1 MRSSFSW
8 TDWCVIASYA
18 LAVGFLG
25 TLYSRRAS
33 ATVRDY
39 FLASGSVPAWLAAIS
54 VLATTQSAATF
65 LGGPDYG
72 YRGDFTYLSTGIGAF
87 LAAVIVSQVLIP
99 RFYARDSTTVYELL
113 GQRFGAPAMRAAGL
127 MFVVGRV
134 LAGGARLYLAAAAIS
149 LILFGSVSGE
159 TTMWAA
165 ALLTLTCF
173 LLAVRGGLRAIV
185 WVDLLQFAVYAG
197 AALAILLFL
206 LSKIPVSPAEIV
218 HRLAVAPHGPSKL
231 GLLDLSLNVSHPFS
245 LPAVIAG
252 ITLLYVGNYG
262 LDQDTTQRLLACRD
276 AKAGARGLY
285 QSVLLTFPFVGLFIV
300 IGTLL
305 YVVYHRPDIMNGSI
319 LQPVPQG
326 VAGKVTVLMYF
337 ILTQA
342 PPGLRGLAVSGVL
355 ATTIGPTMSAL
366 NAMSSVLVQDFYRP
380 WRSIRGVV
388 AERHYILAGRIGMAL
403 TGLLTLAVAILSFYW
418 QRYSNASLLEFVL
431 SVMNFAYA
439 GLLGIYFA
447 AVFTG
452 RGTNISAIAALGTGF
467 LTILLLQPYLATQL
481 GLSPFLSQLAFP
493 WQLCLGTLIAFGTC
507 LLGSAR
513 QPQSETKDL
522 LGSINAH

>member
-1 MRSSFSW
+1 MMSSTFSLI
-8 TDWCVIASYA
+8 DWCVVAGYA
-18 LAVGFLG
+18 LGVGFLG

-39 FLASGSVPAWLAAIS
+39 FLADGSIPAWLAAIS

-87 LAAVIVSQVLIP
+87 LAAIIVSQVLIP
-99 RFYARDSTTVYELL
+99 RFYALGSTTVYELL
-113 GQRFGAPAMRAAGL
+113 GHRFGKSAMRAAGL
-127 MFVVGRV
+127 MFVVGRI
-134 LAGGARLYLAAAAIS
+134 LAGGARLYLAAAAVS
-149 LILFGSVSGE
+149 LILFGIVSGASV
-159 TTMWAA
+159 MWAA
-165 ALLTLTCF
+165 ALLTIACF

-185 WVDLLQFAVYAG
+185 WVDLLQFAAYAG

-206 LSKIPVSPAEIV
+206 VSKIPVSLFEV
-218 HRLAVAPHGPSKL
+218 FHGLAAPQGPSKL
-231 GLLDLSLNVSHPFS
+231 RLLDLSGDTSHSFS
-245 LPAVIAG
+245 LPAILVG

-285 QSVLLTFPFVGLFIV
+285 QSVLFTFPFVALFIV

-305 YVVYHRPDIMNGSI
+305 YVVYNRPDLMGGDT
-319 LQPVPQG
+319 LHPVPQG
-326 VAGKVTVLMYF
+326 IAGKVTVLMYF

-380 WRSIRGVV
+380 WRSRTHQDT
-388 AERHYILAGRIGMAL
+388 ERHYIGAGRCGMAV
-403 TGLLTLAVAILSFYW
+403 TGLLTFAVAALSYYW
-418 QRYSNASLLEFVL
+418 QRYSNSSLLEFVL

-447 AVFTG
+447 AFFTT
-452 RGTNISAIAALGTGF
+452 RGTNTSAIAALGTGF
-467 LTILLLQPYLATQL
+467 LTVLLLQPYLAAQL
-481 GLSPFLSQLAFP
+481 GLPAPLRQLAFP
-493 WQLCLGTLIAFGTC
+493 WQLCLGTVAAFGTC
-507 LLGSAR
+507 LLGSAKR
-513 QPQSETKDL
+513 VQSETEDI
-522 LGSINAH
+522 LGIIDAH